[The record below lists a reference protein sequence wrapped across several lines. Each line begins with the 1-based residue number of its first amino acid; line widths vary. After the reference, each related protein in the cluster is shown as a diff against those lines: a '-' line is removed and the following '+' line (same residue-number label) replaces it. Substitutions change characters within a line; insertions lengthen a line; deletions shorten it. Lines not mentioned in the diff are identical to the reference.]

1 MPMQMPPPSLGGDN
15 YPSDVTYGPTSY
27 SENSSPREEV
37 HCAPREIISDDR
49 GTTIYLEAMVGQGAH
64 GVVFRGRDESNPLS
78 PRSVAIKKFHNK
90 EFWNT
95 ELRNIEYIQQSH
107 PHSSIVK
114 ASGSIISGSRY
125 YLLYPLARESLY
137 ARLKTPV
144 GELKPRQ
151 ILQNFSNLLEGISC
165 LNKLGYHRDIKPSNI
180 LCMYDNTYVL
190 VDFGTFARIS
200 DSRISMTVGDC
211 NWSEYAPPFD
221 EELGESTESWSIGC
235 VGVVLLVWIVCGPS
249 GVEKF
254 RKRRKSCQQK
264 NSTGIVRECV
274 PFFHACGSGGL
285 SLNPAVDEA
294 LKLLESHYQE
304 VVNIFQGMLSMNRA
318 TRLTATQAADQ
329 LNIYL
334 RGVSLPF
341 KACINAPS
349 NHNPD

>member
-1 MPMQMPPPSLGGDN
+1 MPPPSLGGDN

-64 GVVFRGRDESNPLS
+64 GVVF
-78 PRSVAIKKFHNK
+78 
-90 EFWNT
+90 
-95 ELRNIEYIQQSH
+95 
-107 PHSSIVK
+107 
-114 ASGSIISGSRY
+114 
-125 YLLYPLARESLY
+125 
-137 ARLKTPV
+137 
-144 GELKPRQ
+144 
-151 ILQNFSNLLEGISC
+151 
-165 LNKLGYHRDIKPSNI
+165 RDIKPSNI

-264 NSTGIVRECV
+264 KSTGIVRECV